1 MSIDPIV
8 RRLQETP
15 QRKRLWYGVAVVG
28 VVAVVIFALNA
39 VYGFVGGASSTT
51 GSERTVTVARGTV
64 QSAVTASGNV
74 SVARS
79 AAANFSTSGTV
90 TSVKVEVGDV
100 VTAGQQLA
108 TLDSAAAEADLE
120 TAKANLAQA
129 EATLASAKGGASAE
143 QQASNASSLHQAQA
157 QVTTAKQQLEA
168 DQKALATAQQ
178 QLADSKK
185 LDCPPT
191 SSSSAASS
199 SSSPSS
205 SASSQSNASSRRPL
219 RQRLGRRARAA
230 RVLRAPLAYR
240 VVDRAR
246 LRERRKRIGWLRA
259 AAPRPRRRRRRDESD
274 PGHDQDERTCRRLRG
289 GRRPDGDHRPGSG
302 GHHDHGRGRGGE
314 HDRDDG
320 QASAVTSTG
329 AALNG
334 TVTPAGLDT
343 NYHFRYGSSPT
354 DLGSSTPSKAAGSG
368 STAVPVT
375 AAITG
380 LTPGRSYWFRVVA
393 TNSSGTTNGALS
405 LFTTAEAT
413 LATTGVASPVASTS
427 ATLKGR

>member
-15 QRKRLWYGVAVVG
+15 RRKRLWYGVAVVG

-51 GSERTVTVARGTV
+51 GSQRTVTVARGTV
-64 QSAVTASGNV
+64 QSSVTASGNV

-90 TSVKVEVGDV
+90 TSVKVKVGDV

-108 TLDSAAAEADLE
+108 TLDSAAAEANLE

-129 EATLASAKGGASAE
+129 EATLASAQGGATAE
-143 QQASNASSLHQAQA
+143 QQASNASSLHQAQV

-205 SASSQSNASSRRPL
+205 SASSQSNASSTQSSQTGGL
-219 RQRLGRRARAA
+219 GSDELERLEPFGR
-230 RVLRAPLAYR
+230 LHAYR

-246 LRERRKRIGWLRA
+246 LRERRKRIGGFERRLRVLREGAARRRRVRPRRTARMNGRAVVSA
-259 AAPRPRRRRRRDESD
+259 AAADPTGTTGQARRRPRPRPRPRPRRPARPRRRAR
-274 PGHDQDERTCRRLRG
+274 PRRSPRL
-289 GRRPDGDHRPGSG
+289 
-302 GHHDHGRGRGGE
+302 
-314 HDRDDG
+314 
-320 QASAVTSTG
+320 A

-334 TVTPAGLDT
+334 TVDPGRARHELPLPVRNVADDLARRRPRRRPAPA
-343 NYHFRYGSSPT
+343 R
-354 DLGSSTPSKAAGSG
+354 A
-368 STAVPVT
+368 AVPVT
-375 AAITG
+375 AAIAGSDARTE
-380 LTPGRSYWFRVVA
+380 LLVPGRRDQLV
-393 TNSSGTTNGALS
+393 GHDQRR
-405 LFTTAEAT
+405 AEP
-413 LATTGVASPVASTS
+413 LHH
-427 ATLKGR
+427 R